1 MHELLRQYAEEKL
14 QETGEEA
21 LIHSRH
27 LHHFATLAERAAPEL
42 DGSKQEMWLDR
53 LEMEQGNIRAALRW
67 ATESTEAETGLQLA
81 GTLARFWLIR
91 GHLQEGRRWFE
102 ELLPKG
108 SHAAPS
114 VRAEGLHGAGLLA
127 YAQGDHQQAT
137 EYYAQALALKRTLGD
152 KRSMATL
159 LGNLG
164 LLAHVRGNLEQ
175 ARAFHT
181 ENLALARELG
191 EARGVA
197 VSLNNLGNVAYM
209 QGDYEQAQA
218 LHQESLTWMRESGD
232 KRGVAALLTNLG
244 TLAYAQGNYA
254 LARTFHQESLTLFR
268 ELGVKRSIVTA
279 LSNHAEGRAL
289 LEECVSRARE
299 LGDKRWTAIGLN
311 RLGDVVFAEGDVN
324 RAVELHRQSLAMA
337 HQVQDQERV
346 VVSLI
351 SLATVAGNRE
361 DAPRAIR
368 LFGAADALR
377 AAIGIVLAPPER
389 NAYERCVAATRAKL
403 NAETFAAAWD
413 VGKAMSLEQAVEYAL
428 ANEGLTRDA

>member
-346 VVSLI
+346 VLSLI
-351 SLATVAGNRE
+351 SLAKVAGNRE

-389 NAYERCVAATRAKL
+389 NAYERCVAAARARL
-403 NAETFAAAWD
+403 DAETFAAIWAA
-413 VGKAMSLEQAVEYAL
+413 GKAMSLEQAVEYAL
-428 ANEGLTRDA
+428 ASRASAIDA